1 MQANIRLGRIWNI
14 PIGLNYSWFLI
25 FGLVTWSL
33 ATGFLPSAYPGLSI
47 TLAAA
52 LGLLT
57 STLFFASVLAHEL
70 GHAFIALRNS
80 IPVRA
85 ISLFFFGGVA
95 QITREPQS
103 AGAEFRIAIAGPLVS
118 LALAVIFGLFALL
131 TPASNYLD
139 SPALWL
145 ARINLILAL
154 FNLIPGFPLDG
165 GRVLRA
171 IVWKATGN
179 EMRATRVA
187 GLFGQITAFSFI
199 GIGAFMAFTGNFVN
213 GLWLVFIGWF
223 LQNAASNSVAQAGLR
238 KTLDGVTAGQ
248 VMSRTLVRVQGD
260 TTVGMLVE
268 PQTLGM
274 GQRAFFVSEDD
285 RVRGMLTLTDIAR
298 LPRPTWETTEVDR
311 IMVPEDKWVRIAPDT
326 ELLAAIETMEAANVK
341 QVPVVEEG
349 RIIGLLSLDQALNFL
364 RLRAEV
370 AA

>member
-57 STLFFASVLAHEL
+57 SILFFASVLAHEL

-85 ISLFFFGGVA
+85 INLFFFGGVA

-118 LALAVIFGLFALL
+118 LALAALFGFIALL
-131 TPASNYLD
+131 APASNYLD
-139 SPALWL
+139 SSAMWL

-171 IVWKATGN
+171 IVWQATGN

-187 GLFGQITAFSFI
+187 GLLGQITAFSFI
-199 GIGAFMAFTGNFVN
+199 GIGVLLSLTGNFAN

-223 LQNAASNSVAQAGLR
+223 LQNAAASSIAQAGLR
-238 KTLDGVTAGQ
+238 TTLAGVTASQ
-248 VMSRTLVRVQGD
+248 VMSRTLVRVPSQ
-260 TTVGMLVE
+260 TPVGSLVE
-268 PQTLGM
+268 TEMLGA
-274 GQRAFFVSEDD
+274 GQRAFFVSDD
-285 RVRGMLTLTDIAR
+285 ESVRGMVTLTDIAR
-298 LPRPTWETTEVDR
+298 LPRPVWETTPVER
-311 IMVPEDKWVRIAPDT
+311 IMAPEERWVRIAPDT
-326 ELLAAIETMEAANVK
+326 ELLAAIETMETANVK
-341 QVPVVEEG
+341 QLPVVAEG
-349 RIIGLLSLDQALNFL
+349 RIIGLLSREQALNFL

-370 AA
+370 PA

>member
-33 ATGFLPSAYPGLSI
+33 AAGFLPSAYPSLSV
-47 TLAAA
+47 TLAVA

-57 STLFFASVLAHEL
+57 SILFFASVLAHEL
-70 GHAFIALRNS
+70 GHAYIALRNN

-85 ISLFFFGGVA
+85 INLFFFGGVA

-118 LALAVIFGLFALL
+118 FALAAAFGLIALL
-131 TPASNYLD
+131 APATNYMN
-139 SPALWL
+139 SPAMWL

-171 IVWKATGN
+171 VVWKVTGS
-179 EMRATRVA
+179 EMRATRLA
-187 GLFGQITAFSFI
+187 GLFGQITAYSFI
-199 GIGAFMAFTGNFVN
+199 GIGVFLAFSGNFVN

-223 LQNAASNSVAQAGLR
+223 LQNAASNSIAQADLR
-238 KTLDGVTAGQ
+238 KTLTGVTAGQ
-248 VMSRTLVRVQGD
+248 VMSRTLVRVPSQ
-260 TTVGMLVE
+260 TPVGNLTK
-268 PQTLGM
+268 PQSLGM

-285 RVRGMLTLTDIAR
+285 EVRGMVTLTDIAR
-298 LPRPTWETTEVDR
+298 LPRTTWETTSVDR
-311 IMVPEDKWVRIAPDT
+311 IMVPEERWVRIDPDT
-326 ELLAAIETMEAANVK
+326 ELLAAIETMEVANVK

-349 RIIGLLSLDQALNFL
+349 RIIGLLSRDQALNFL